1 MARITGHSAV
11 LLLCALSI
19 GVIVTGCAK
28 EGIPPGGPVD
38 TEAPAIVEISPEP
51 RSINVH
57 TATPIVFHFSEAMN
71 HESVERAIFFTP
83 DIGSTFR
90 YYWRG
95 REFHLDPM
103 VPYRENTTIV
113 VTVGADASDQRR
125 NRLGTSVTLAF
136 STGARLDDAT
146 ITGAVLR
153 RGEFVRGA
161 WIWIYPIPA
170 DPLSAVNA
178 DPSPFLPLEEVQ
190 PLYITQADDRGRF
203 RQSYIAGGMYRVF
216 AFKDSDGNRRWDRE
230 SDPLAVPPTSVG
242 FSAPGEIVEG
252 LMLNLAPRDTT
263 GPSLSSAT
271 APNRDYV
278 RVRFSEPPAPG
289 SVPRVAFEISVEEG
303 MEPQSAPA
311 VTILRSW
318 NSWEAP
324 ASITYQ
330 VDGIAAEQRYR
341 VTLLEMVDAQGNPG
355 MASSRPVIF
364 TAPSQPDTAHPLITA
379 VVPGDSTRTLNRDQT
394 IRLTFTTEIE
404 TGSVTGWFLSGPDS
418 TGSVDLDMNW
428 LDPRTLDLKPAGTIL
443 PDVFY
448 HLAVPAGSL
457 TSWTGIS
464 GPVEDQ
470 TFAWQGIRERG
481 RGTLHLTV
489 EGDVLPAGGVYRI
502 FIEGL
507 GSGTTPLTILDFA
520 TQEEFITPELLEGPY
535 RVWGYADVNGDGV
548 LDAGHG
554 TPYRPAETVG
564 AISDTLYVMDSFE
577 SVYGT
582 PLILRPARLVTEE
595 EIPPR

>member
-1 MARITGHSAV
+1 M
-11 LLLCALSI
+11 
-19 GVIVTGCAK
+19 
-28 EGIPPGGPVD
+28 
-38 TEAPAIVEISPEP
+38 
-51 RSINVH
+51 
-57 TATPIVFHFSEAMN
+57 
-71 HESVERAIFFTP
+71 
-83 DIGSTFR
+83 
-90 YYWRG
+90 
-95 REFHLDPM
+95 
-103 VPYRENTTIV
+103 
-113 VTVGADASDQRR
+113 
-125 NRLGTSVTLAF
+125 
-136 STGARLDDAT
+136 
-146 ITGAVLR
+146 
-153 RGEFVRGA
+153 
-161 WIWIYPIPA
+161 
-170 DPLSAVNA
+170 
-178 DPSPFLPLEEVQ
+178 
-190 PLYITQADDRGRF
+190 
-203 RQSYIAGGMYRVF
+203 
-216 AFKDSDGNRRWDRE
+216 
-230 SDPLAVPPTSVG
+230 
-242 FSAPGEIVEG
+242 
-252 LMLNLAPRDTT
+252 
-263 GPSLSSAT
+263 
-271 APNRDYV
+271 
-278 RVRFSEPPAPG
+278 
-289 SVPRVAFEISVEEG
+289 
-303 MEPQSAPA
+303 
-311 VTILRSW
+311 
-318 NSWEAP
+318 
-324 ASITYQ
+324 
-330 VDGIAAEQRYR
+330 
-341 VTLLEMVDAQGNPG
+341 
-355 MASSRPVIF
+355 IF

-448 HLAVPAGSL
+448 QLAVPAGSL

-507 GSGTTPLTILDFA
+507 GSGTTPLTRLDFA
-520 TQEEFITPELLEGPY
+520 TREEFITPELLEGPY